1 MELRYKTFIMPHV
14 GDLYSQCAD
23 RFAIGTDKNCFA
35 IADGVGES
43 LFPYDWA
50 ELVCEDFIANP
61 NLFCEN
67 NKLVRENA
75 LIEAWNQ
82 KRDERTA
89 NLTETELFLF
99 EMGLEKADFAAC
111 TFVGLSIDKK
121 QWQSLALGDSY
132 LFVLDKNLEIIESVA
147 SQKGEEFSNFP
158 EYFASQAEKN
168 HGKTI
173 KVCGDINKVTY
184 FVLLTDAISDWFI
197 KVDTEKR
204 KELLAI
210 SDMQSFH
217 SLVNKERE
225 NGNMKD
231 DDTTAVIIEVVHD
244 DSDDIK
250 YTKLYNTNINDLIE
264 EEEKCLKLE
273 DSLEDMENDSF
284 IKNDTV
290 EKKTIIEE
298 IDGVNAVSQPIEL
311 AILPKENTDT
321 TINSHSITSSPI
333 EELTNKLRQYIDDF
347 IKLGDELLDKI
358 DYVKSQDTQNR
369 NRWDKVGKS
378 VKKILETGKTIITNL
393 NKIKK

>member
-75 LIEAWNQ
+75 LIEAWSQ

-111 TFVGLSIDKK
+111 TFVGLSVDKK

-347 IKLGDELLDKI
+347 IKIGDELLDKI

-378 VKKILETGKTIITNL
+378 VKKISETGKTVITNL

>member
-217 SLVNKERE
+217 ALVNKERE

-333 EELTNKLRQYIDDF
+333 EELTNKLIQYIDNF

-378 VKKILETGKTIITNL
+378 VKKISETGKTVITNL

>member
-14 GDLYSQCAD
+14 GDSYSQCAD

-378 VKKILETGKTIITNL
+378 VKKISETGKTIITNL

>member
-244 DSDDIK
+244 DSGDIK

-378 VKKILETGKTIITNL
+378 VKKISETGKTIITNL

>member
-1 MELRYKTFIMPHV
+1 MELRYKTFIMPHI

-347 IKLGDELLDKI
+347 IKIGDELLDKI

-378 VKKILETGKTIITNL
+378 VKKISETGKTVITNL

>member
-50 ELVCEDFIANP
+50 ELVCKDFIANP
-61 NLFCEN
+61 NLFCED
-67 NKLVRENA
+67 NKLVRESQ
-75 LIEAWNQ
+75 LIKAWNQ

-132 LFVLDKNLEIIESVA
+132 LFILDKNLEIIESVA

-173 KVCGDINKVTY
+173 KVCGDINKASY

-197 KVDTEKR
+197 KVDTDKR
-204 KELLAI
+204 KELLAV
-210 SDMQSFH
+210 SDMPSFH

-244 DSDDIK
+244 GSEEIK
-250 YTKLYNTNINDLIE
+250 YTEVYNTNIHELIE
-264 EEEKCLKLE
+264 EEEKCHTLE
-273 DSLEDMENDSF
+273 EPLEEIKNDSF
-284 IKNDTV
+284 IKSDTD

-298 IDGVNAVSQPIEL
+298 IDEVNAVSQPIEL
-311 AILPKENTDT
+311 TILPKENNDT
-321 TINSHSITSSPI
+321 TNHTHCITSSPI
-333 EELTNKLRQYIDDF
+333 EELTDKLRQYIGNF
-347 IKLGDELLDKI
+347 IKLGDEFLDKI

-378 VKKILETGKTIITNL
+378 VKKISETGKTVITNL
-393 NKIKK
+393 NKINK

>member
-1 MELRYKTFIMPHV
+1 MELRYKTFIMPHI
-14 GDLYSQCAD
+14 GDKYSQCAD

-89 NLTETELFLF
+89 NLTETELFLY

-111 TFVGLSIDKK
+111 TFVGLSLDKK
-121 QWQSLALGDSY
+121 QWQCLALGDSY
-132 LFVLDKNLEIIESVA
+132 LFVLDNNLEIIESVA

-173 KVCGDINKVTY
+173 KVCGDINKASY

-204 KELLAI
+204 RELLAL

-231 DDTTAVIIEVVHD
+231 DDTTAVIIEVVHN

-250 YTKLYNTNINDLIE
+250 YTELHNSDIHALII
-264 EEEKCLKLE
+264 EEEKCIAKKNNEIVEQQSQENIKDNIGTTE
-273 DSLEDMENDSF
+273 DEISVTIDLTDSVKESTKQTIVSPLTEDLNGMQMLFFEEISNIVDCTKKGMYGLSSKVKSHTFIGKNRQEKNYWNDV
-284 IKNDTV
+284 KRWLD
-290 EKKTIIEE
+290 KTII
-298 IDGVNAVSQPIEL
+298 D
-311 AILPKENTDT
+311 
-321 TINSHSITSSPI
+321 
-333 EELTNKLRQYIDDF
+333 
-347 IKLGDELLDKI
+347 
-358 DYVKSQDTQNR
+358 
-369 NRWDKVGKS
+369 
-378 VKKILETGKTIITNL
+378 L
-393 NKIKK
+393 NKTQRQIENLIEKMK

>member
-43 LFPYDWA
+43 LVPYDWA

-67 NKLVRENA
+67 NKLVRENT

-378 VKKILETGKTIITNL
+378 VKKISETGKTVITNL
-393 NKIKK
+393 NKINK

>member
-250 YTKLYNTNINDLIE
+250 YTKLYNTNISDLIE

-333 EELTNKLRQYIDDF
+333 EESTNKLRQYIDDF

-378 VKKILETGKTIITNL
+378 VKKISETGKTVITNL